1 MSIKPVSRQRVLS
14 QVAERQM
21 RGWAHQLHQQQRQSE
36 LRPGQEVSHLI
47 HPYVAISRETG
58 ANGGALAQRLADL
71 LQWKALDRELL
82 DYMAERY
89 NLSRLSLEFVDET
102 LASWFH
108 EMFGKWLDQRLVS
121 QAEYVHRLGR
131 MVLLAAQSESTVF
144 VGRGVQF
151 MLPRESGLA
160 VRIVAPREK
169 RILNIMERLSCD
181 RPEAEKFVEETDHGR
196 EQFVERYFHRN
207 TTDPHLYA
215 LVMNL
220 EFISLDDAAD
230 LIAAECRRRF
240 PHAE

>member
-14 QVAERQM
+14 QVAEKQM
-21 RGWAHQLHQQQRQSE
+21 RGWAHQLQQQQRQAE
-36 LRPGQEVSHLI
+36 LRPGQEVSRLI
-47 HPYVAISRETG
+47 LPYVAISRETG
-58 ANGGALAQRLADL
+58 ANGGALAQRLASL

-102 LASWFH
+102 VASWFH

-160 VRIVAPREK
+160 VRIIAPKEK
-169 RILNIMERLSCD
+169 RVQHIMELLSCD
-181 RPEAEKFVEETDHGR
+181 RPAAEKYIDETDRGR
-196 EQFVERYFHRN
+196 EQFVERYFHRDN
-207 TTDPHLYA
+207 ADPHLYA

-220 EFISLDDAAD
+220 EFMTLDDAAD

-240 PHAE
+240 PHK